1 MKKEI
6 LFGSLVASII
16 AGAAV
21 ASPYDHMETWQEVC
35 NEGGR
40 YIHYDISVEETEE
53 KYLDLSSHWY
63 HIQHMKVD
71 NAEIKY
77 VPTDHD
83 VHRKASTWEMREAAQ
98 AECHSNLKDIAYT
111 VEDTVDHNN
120 ENILAYQNIRDYV
133 ENGPEAKAGIKQ
145 IINSFIYDI
154 RWSSS
159 NHSIN
164 KFDNGVFKDKA
175 QIFEGRELDNLPNW
189 LRIDLF

>member
-1 MKKEI
+1 MIKQ
-6 LFGSLVASII
+6 LVLGTLAASVV

-21 ASPYDHMETWQEVC
+21 ASPYDDMDSWYEVC
-35 NEGGR
+35 EDGGR
-40 YIHYDISVEETEE
+40 YIHYDVSVEETDE

-63 HIQHMKVD
+63 HIQHMYVD

-83 VHRKASTWEMREAAQ
+83 VHRGASTWDLRGEAQ
-98 AECHSNLKDIAYT
+98 AECHQNLKDIAYT

-133 ENGPEAKAGIKQ
+133 ENGWEAKAGIKK
-145 IINSFIYDI
+145 IINTFVNDI

-159 NHSIN
+159 DWEILR
-164 KFDNGVFKDKA
+164 FDNGVFDDA
-175 QIFEGRELDNLPNW
+175 AEIFEGRHLDNLPEW
-189 LRIDLF
+189 LRVSPF